1 MVFERIKFLASD
13 VAPKPEETTYWVDIW
28 SNPYGGVIKY
38 YNGEDWVKLDQLT
51 VAEDYRRLRFKPTL
65 NGVTIEDDK
74 TSIDYKIPSKEEL
87 DNVLND
93 FEQELNV
100 IVNKTNQVI
109 TDLNQHITTA
119 DADFT
124 KIKADIT
131 NIKESLQLII
141 GPSASQVIDK
151 FNELISFLEG
161 YNDDAKLKTILT
173 ALENKLTTLIQNIE
187 TDVDLQKKEIMAA
200 LNEHKNNTANPH
212 NVTKTQVGLG
222 NVDNT
227 SDLNK
232 PVSTATQQAI
242 TNEATTRANKDKELE
257 ASITVNTND
266 LSKVKQQ
273 INTIQSTVD
282 RFDDTYIP
290 LSQKG
295 IANGVASLNE
305 NGIVPPNML
314 PAFNDEVIECFAT
327 FTKNPD
333 GSLTDIHLYED
344 EQHQREIQ
352 GEASKIYIDITVRT
366 LYNRAVNDGS
376 TPSEIT
382 DNVLNNYQAGNTQLF
397 SNMPKGAE
405 QTVFGNYQ
413 FRWTGT
419 QFAVINAS
427 TVIGEITGTAYD
439 GGKGKQLEN
448 KINIIDGDINTA
460 GSFRKADKDLETT
473 LNNKIATD
481 INTAKTQIQSG
492 NVATATKLKTPV
504 SLWGNSFDGSSDIN
518 GALTVNDLFTIKTST
533 GELVYSTMEENSFR
547 PGGNNSESIDL
558 GAPDVKW
565 RDLYL
570 SGVSSS
576 ESLSVINNAS
586 IGGELQLEGN
596 ITMSASKLIDKDNQ
610 LYIGS
615 IVNPTDNL
623 AYVNIGVLNDGK
635 TDLVNVAS
643 ICYMH
648 DSEKQTTSF
657 GPWASSDRKIDLGR
671 NGASWSTGYIY
682 TLYSNETI
690 VDNLISKSAYDNG
703 YKEKR
708 LINWSWTTTNGDETN
723 IFVPG
728 NTTTQK
734 ISLRGAGLI
743 LSVGKVSAPSGFYE
757 ESDERLKT
765 NIKPIEQKGN
775 IELVEFDWKESGKH
789 SYGVIAQQIEKDYP
803 ELVDGT
809 GEYKTVKYDSVLIV
823 KCAQLE
829 ERINKLEKELEELKN
844 GKDSN

>member
-74 TSIDYKIPSKEEL
+74 TSIDYKIPSKEEI
-87 DNVLND
+87 DNILND
-93 FEQELNV
+93 FEQELNT
-100 IVNKTNQVI
+100 IANKTNQVI

-212 NVTKTQVGLG
+212 NVTKSQVGLS

-232 PVSTATQQAI
+232 PISTATQQAI
-242 TNEATTRANKDKELE
+242 TNEATTRGNKDKELE

-273 INTIQSTVD
+273 LNTIQSTVD
-282 RFDDTYIP
+282 RFDNTYIP

-295 IANGVASLNE
+295 TANGVASLNE

-366 LYNRAVNDGS
+366 LYNSAVNDGS

-448 KINIIDGDINTA
+448 KINIIDGDINTT
-460 GSFRKADKDLETT
+460 GSFRKADRDLETT

-504 SLWGNSFDGSSDIN
+504 SLWGNQFDGSQSISGDIVADYEH
-518 GALTVNDLFTIKTST
+518 GIVLVAGDAKLKFTTF
-533 GELVYSTMEENSFR
+533 EENCFR
-547 PGGNNSESIDL
+547 PDGPNVVDSPPSLGDTDYNWGSIYLKDSVYAHSARFSEKVTANGFVIINPEIDHSNSVLLADGTVKSLNDFNYLPLTGGTMMGDIYKNSGEFVIGTKNEGNICLSYGNGLKQVYLTSVDFRPAVASNGKLDL
-558 GAPDVKW
+558 GSNEAKW
-565 RDLYL
+565 KNLYL
-570 SGVSSS
+570 SG
-576 ESLSVINNAS
+576 NAQAA
-586 IGGELQLEGN
+586 L
-596 ITMSASKLIDKDNQ
+596 
-610 LYIGS
+610 
-615 IVNPTDNL
+615 
-623 AYVNIGVLNDGK
+623 
-635 TDLVNVAS
+635 
-643 ICYMH
+643 
-648 DSEKQTTSF
+648 
-657 GPWASSDRKIDLGR
+657 
-671 NGASWSTGYIY
+671 
-682 TLYSNETI
+682 
-690 VDNLISKSAYDNG
+690 
-703 YKEKR
+703 
-708 LINWSWTTTNGDETN
+708 
-723 IFVPG
+723 
-728 NTTTQK
+728 
-734 ISLRGAGLI
+734 
-743 LSVGKVSAPSGFYE
+743 GFYE
-757 ESDERLKT
+757 QSDERLKT
-765 NIKPIEQKGN
+765 NIKPIELKDN

>member
-212 NVTKTQVGLG
+212 NVTKAQIGLS

-232 PVSTATQQAI
+232 PISNATQQAI
-242 TNEATTRANKDKELE
+242 TNEATIRANRDKELD
-257 ASITVNTND
+257 ASITVNTNNIST
-266 LSKVKQQ
+266 LKSKVD
-273 INTIQSTVD
+273 TIQSTVNQ
-282 RFDDTYIP
+282 FDSKYIP

-295 IANGVASLNE
+295 TANGVASLNE
-305 NGIVPPNML
+305 NGLVPTNML
-314 PAFNDEVIECFAT
+314 PAFTDEVVDCFAT
-327 FTKNPD
+327 FTKNED
-333 GSLTDIHLYED
+333 GSLSDIHLYED
-344 EQHQREIQ
+344 EGHQREIQ

-366 LYNRAVNDGS
+366 LYNRATNNNS
-376 TPSEIT
+376 SPSEIT
-382 DNVLNNYQAGNTQLF
+382 NEVLNEYQEQNAQLF
-397 SNMPKGAE
+397 SNITREIRE

-439 GGKGKQLEN
+439 GGKGKSLEN
-448 KINIIDGDINTA
+448 KINTINSDINTA
-460 GSFRKADKDLETT
+460 GSFRKADNDLKNTLTGNINTLQTT
-473 LNNKIATD
+473 LTNKIATD
-481 INTAKTQIQSG
+481 INSAKTEIKNG
-492 NVATATKLKTPV
+492 NVATATKLRTPV
-504 SLWGNSFDGSSDIN
+504 KLWGNSFDGTADIN
-518 GALTVNDLFTIKTST
+518 GDINVHHLSTDTFNVEGDATFLGNISVDYSIQTESIKALTFISNDSQATNEHILLAKGGLKPLSELASAASLNNYLPLTGGTITGNIYKNSGEFVIGTKNEGNICLSYGNGLKQVYLTS
-533 GELVYSTMEENSFR
+533 VDFR
-547 PGGNNSESIDL
+547 PAVASNGKIDL
-558 GAPDVKW
+558 GSSEAKW
-565 RDLYL
+565 KNLYL
-570 SGVSSS
+570 SG
-576 ESLSVINNAS
+576 NAQAA
-586 IGGELQLEGN
+586 L
-596 ITMSASKLIDKDNQ
+596 
-610 LYIGS
+610 
-615 IVNPTDNL
+615 
-623 AYVNIGVLNDGK
+623 
-635 TDLVNVAS
+635 
-643 ICYMH
+643 
-648 DSEKQTTSF
+648 
-657 GPWASSDRKIDLGR
+657 
-671 NGASWSTGYIY
+671 
-682 TLYSNETI
+682 
-690 VDNLISKSAYDNG
+690 
-703 YKEKR
+703 
-708 LINWSWTTTNGDETN
+708 
-723 IFVPG
+723 
-728 NTTTQK
+728 
-734 ISLRGAGLI
+734 
-743 LSVGKVSAPSGFYE
+743 GFYE
-757 ESDERLKT
+757 QSDIRLKT
-765 NIKPIEQKGN
+765 NIKPIDVKDN

-803 ELVDGT
+803 ELVDST

-844 GKDSN
+844 GKDSNRS